1 MGRPVVHFE
10 ICVADYPKHVEFYSK
25 AFDWKI
31 DDNNPMHYG
40 MVTTGGEG
48 GINGGIMQP
57 QEGPWPGNMALYMNV
72 DELAT
77 FRRKIVEA
85 GGKIVVEQMDI
96 PGVGSLCL
104 FEDTD
109 GRVMGMWQ
117 KAAP

>member
-1 MGRPVVHFE
+1 MGQPVVHFE
-10 ICVADYPKHVEFYSK
+10 LWSKNPAKIGEFYSK
-25 AFDWKI
+25 VFGWSVNHMPEMNYRFVD
-31 DDNNPMHYG
+31 
-40 MVTTGGEG
+40 TGGEG